1 MVDSIVVAVTGA
13 PVAVRAVRWAVQ
25 RAQAAPPGSQRIEL
39 LSVVGGV
46 LGTVGEAAVL
56 EQAVA
61 ATETLLERLAEPVR
75 DAGIPVVCRAEA
87 GDPVSRLIDAS
98 AEAALLVIGSDYRG
112 PGAGPARGAHGIR
125 IAAGA
130 ACPVV
135 VVPDVELVGR
145 SGVVVG
151 IDGSPVSEHALR
163 FAAREADRLGES
175 LTAVSVWTPLEAP
188 RNGLAVYPEMY
199 LANMQAATE
208 EMQAVALA
216 GLAVDFPDPMPAP
229 VLRSELG
236 LDAQAVIVGSV
247 GVLRRE
253 KGHEQLI
260 EAMLPLLER
269 DPDLH
274 LVIVGGG
281 DAALAALQAQ
291 ITVAGLAGRV
301 HLLGTRSD
309 VPALLPD
316 FDIFALATHIEAS
329 GTAFV
334 EAGAAGLPVIGTRVG
349 GVPEMM
355 QENESGLLVPLFD
368 IPALTEALDRLI
380 SDPDLRRRM
389 GRAGRRYCLEDGR
402 FTREALGE
410 RTERCYRQ
418 WLEELV

>member
-1 MVDSIVVAVTGA
+1 MMKPLRIVHA
-13 PVAVRAVRWAVQ
+13 
-25 RAQAAPPGSQRIEL
+25 
-39 LSVVGGV
+39 
-46 LGTVGEAAVL
+46 EAATGFAGQERYIFRLLCALRDRGHHVQAICQPHAQLARELRQAGFHVDTL
-56 EQAVA
+56 EMDGPWNHVKGLPRLVRLLRQGRFDVVN
-61 ATETLLERLAEPVR
+61 THSRRETLLVGAAARLAGVPLVVRTRHLAKPVGSLLAYTGVPKR
-75 DAGIPVVCRAEA
+75 GITPSEFVR
-87 GDPVSRLIDAS
+87 RHLID
-98 AEAALLVIGSDYRG
+98 RG
-112 PGAGPARGAHGIR
+112 IAPAQVA
-125 IAAGA
+125 
-130 ACPVV
+130 
-135 VVPDVELVGR
+135 VVP
-145 SGVVVG
+145 
-151 IDGSPVSEHALR
+151 P
-163 FAAREADRLGES
+163 
-175 LTAVSVWTPLEAP
+175 
-188 RNGLAVYPEMY
+188 
-199 LANMQAATE
+199 
-208 EMQAVALA
+208 
-216 GLAVDFPDPMPAP
+216 AVDFPDPMPVP